1 MNEIK
6 LSPIGI
12 VHSNYS
18 RKTKH
23 DYPDRFAIE
32 AKIEIYHEFVDGLFK
47 LDEFN
52 ELWILFWFTEID
64 KKERQTLRVHPKRN
78 LDNPERGVF
87 STRSPARP
95 NPIGLTKVKLLKIEK
110 SILTVKGLD
119 AFDNT
124 LILDIKEV

>member
-1 MNEIK
+1 MK

-23 DYPDRFAIE
+23 DYLDRVAIE

-47 LDEFN
+47 LEKFN

-64 KKERQTLRVHPKRN
+64 EQERQTLRVHPRRN
-78 LDNPERGVF
+78 PDNPERGVF

-110 SILTVKGLD
+110 NILTVKGLD

>member
-1 MNEIK
+1 MK

-12 VHSNYS
+12 VHSIYS

-23 DYPDRFAIE
+23 DYPDRFVIE
-32 AKIEIYHEFVDGLFK
+32 AKIEIYPKFIDGLFK
-47 LDEFN
+47 LEEFN
-52 ELWILFWFTEID
+52 ELWILFWFTEIEEE
-64 KKERQTLRVHPKRN
+64 ERKTLRVHPKRN
-78 LDNPERGVF
+78 PENPERGVF

-95 NPIGLTKVKLLKIEK
+95 NPIGLTKVTLLKIENN
-110 SILTVKGLD
+110 ILTVKGLD

>member
-1 MNEIK
+1 MK

-12 VHSNYS
+12 VHSTYS

-23 DYPDRFAIE
+23 DFTDKFEIE
-32 AKIEIYHEFVDGLFK
+32 AKIEIYHEFIDGLFK
-47 LDEFN
+47 LEEFN
-52 ELWILFWFTEID
+52 KLWILFWFTEIED
-64 KKERQTLRVHPKRN
+64 EERQTLRVHPRRN
-78 LDNPERGVF
+78 PENPERGVF

-95 NPIGLTKVKLLKIEK
+95 NPIGLTQVDLLKIEK
-110 SILTVKGLD
+110 NILTVKGLD